1 MEYIFSFNFVIYCNV
16 ILLVIIMVFLFSK
29 GFVLLFPQVK
39 KKGKRKVIG
48 VLDIYGFEIFKV
60 PTPLCS

>member
-16 ILLVIIMVFLFSK
+16 ILLVIIMVFHFSK

-60 PTPLCS
+60 RTLLCS

>member
-1 MEYIFSFNFVIYCNV
+1 MT
-16 ILLVIIMVFLFSK
+16 
-29 GFVLLFPQVK
+29 VLCFFYQVK

-60 PTPLCS
+60 VKCMLKTGFVNTHVF